1 MPGGAGGKVQR
12 CDMITSLLIAAAF
25 AVQPAPAPEPAPAPA
40 AAQAQASKPIETA
53 PAAAPLDWKTSESAL
68 LTGHIQ
74 LTRREDFIK
83 AGEAYFSRDGKRI
96 IFQAIPVPKA
106 GEGPD
111 QFYSMYVA
119 NVEFDGEAIKGLTN
133 IRRVSPPGSANTC
146 GWFHPSDNNRVLFGS
161 TIVPPSAKGKPGF
174 QVGTSRYVWQ
184 FPEEMEV
191 VTVELKSGGAD
202 APQVKPLFSRPGYD
216 AECSYSN
223 DGRFVLYA
231 NVDPAKAK
239 PDGHQDADIYIFDTK
254 TGVQRPIVIAPGYD
268 GGPFFSPDGNWIC
281 YRSDRAGND
290 LLQVYVAKLKYQ
302 VDADGTRIPVGIERE
317 YQLTHNEHVNWGPFW
332 HPNGTFLVYATSEVS
347 HRNYEVFAIETDLKK
362 LEALPSTD
370 AARAE
375 VSGAPSVVVPDART
389 RRVTFADGADVL
401 PVFSPDGKYMMWTSQ
416 RGPKLESE
424 EKPSSQLWIARWPE
438 GDEEKPLS
446 VFDVITPEKAIEI
459 GLAELSWTR
468 GRHQITLSMV
478 DLSAGPGRWSI
489 VVNAPIDRP
498 ELNFARPGVW
508 VEHDG
513 SVRHHAST
521 W

>member
-1 MPGGAGGKVQR
+1 
-12 CDMITSLLIAAAF
+12 MITAIIVAALAL
-25 AVQPAPAPEPAPAPA
+25 QPAPLPAPKASTPKPAETVAPA
-40 AAQAQASKPIETA
+40 TA
-53 PAAAPLDWKTSESAL
+53 PAAAPVDWKVAESAL
-68 LTGHIQ
+68 LTRHIQ

-83 AGEAYFSRDGKRI
+83 AGEAYFSRDGRRI

-106 GEGPD
+106 GDGPD

-119 NVEFDGEAIKGLTN
+119 DVAFDDETVKGLTN
-133 IRRVSPPGSANTC
+133 IKRVSPPGSANTC
-146 GWFHPSDNNRVLFGS
+146 GWFHPTDNNRVLFGS
-161 TIVPPSAKGKPGF
+161 TIVLPSAKGKPGF
-174 QVGTSRYVWQ
+174 QVGTSRYIWQ

-191 VTVELKSGGAD
+191 VTVDPKLQTRGAAAD
-202 APQVKPLFSRPGYD
+202 PKPLFSRPGYD
-216 AECSYSN
+216 AECSYSA
-223 DGRFVLYA
+223 DGRLVLYA

-254 TGVQRPIVIAPGYD
+254 TGVQHPIVVAPGYD
-268 GGPFFSPDGNWIC
+268 GGPFFSADGDWIC

-332 HPNGTFLVYATSEVS
+332 HPSGGFLVYATSEVS
-347 HRNYEVFAIETDLKK
+347 HRNYEVFAIEADLKK
-362 LEALPSTD
+362 LEALSSTD

-416 RGPKLESE
+416 RGPKLDSE
-424 EKPSSQLWIARWPE
+424 EKPSSQLWIASWPE

-446 VFDVITPEKAIEI
+446 VFDIITPEKAIEI
-459 GLAELSWTR
+459 GLAELSWSR
-468 GRHQITLSMV
+468 GRRQITLSMV
-478 DLSAGPGRWSI
+478 DLGAGPGGWSI
-489 VVNAPIDRP
+489 VVKAPIDRP

-508 VEHDG
+508 VKHDG
-513 SVRHHAST
+513 SVQHHAST